1 MLTVTGIVVA
11 SLSINL
17 AVTDRPVLPRA
28 VIEAGLSKAKCS
40 VRSDKATIVGTEWL
54 SNELQ
59 IVEVACWRANA
70 NIGSVLFA
78 VPVGRPRDAQVL
90 MLEDLKGDRIESV
103 YSVASP
109 GFDPKT
115 RTLSSF
121 HMRRDAGDCGTI
133 AEWKWTGWYFQL
145 LYVWNKTQCDGE
157 PFEWDNR
164 FTWQVYP
171 KHP

>member
-11 SLSINL
+11 SLSVNPAMVDRPKL
-17 AVTDRPVLPRA
+17 PRPVL
-28 VIEAGLSKAKCS
+28 EAGLSKAKCT
-40 VRSDKATIVGTEWL
+40 VRPERASIVGTEWL

-59 IVEVACWRANA
+59 IVEVPCWRANF
-70 NIGSVLFA
+70 NVGSVLFA
-78 VPVGRPRDAQVL
+78 VPVGRPGDAQVL
-90 MLEDLKGDRIESV
+90 MLEDLKGHQIKSA

-109 GFDPKT
+109 SFDPKT

-121 HMRRDAGDCGTI
+121 HKRRDAGDCGTI

-145 LYVWNKTQCDGE
+145 LYVWSKTQCDGE

-164 FTWQVYP
+164 FSWQVFP
-171 KHP
+171 KQP